1 MPLVDLKTDLKSI
14 RFGSPD
20 APGDRRGGGWSNQPY
35 ITSEIPDNLSDTP
48 SSTDFLYRGGMNVIR
63 DSATDMSR
71 LTKFFFDPTSSKGLL
86 FTAKQELLSRTA
98 VKLQAGLG
106 NALQIG
112 LNSNTGIFGLNGN
125 ETRSNIINKL
135 NPFNAGVYNP
145 LNTILQVGA
154 NAFGG
159 HLNKQGLT
167 PTSLITYSDLVSRT
181 QSNNLNRLIHL
192 RDNTLLANPD
202 PVDLFSYSGGPAA
215 TLGVGRTHI
224 RFADQRTGDA
234 NPLFLNPNLFFG
246 RGGATLTGRQ
256 LTNQT
261 SFRISGAIQDFR
273 TKITLNRSIAE
284 ASGMLTRAP
293 RYQEKQL
300 ETRVNLGDPGSKL
313 RNRSSYTKG
322 SGIVDAINGL
332 YMYKTKNVNES
343 SRTNDFVKFRFAV
356 IDPDNPAQKTFV
368 HFRSFFN
375 GAITDNMNAQWDSF
389 KYQGRGEDFFH
400 YGGFS
405 RDLGFSFTVV
415 AQSRE
420 ELSIMYQKL
429 NYLQSTLAPNLSTEG
444 YMRGNIH
451 QVTIGG
457 YLYEVPGVITSLN
470 YSMPQDTTWEIG
482 ISDGGGFDTTNE
494 VKELAHRIEVTVSF
508 KPIHNFLPQTI
519 KDVNA
524 AGNIESR
531 FISLANGSGTT
542 NQKHNLYA
550 NGIKPRYKIPTKN
563 DLAITELEFENLEF
577 DEEEEFNGEFNFRNP
592 LDDLNS
598 EITRLENRD
607 RG

>member
-1 MPLVDLKTDLKSI
+1 MPLLDLKTDLKSI
-14 RFGSPD
+14 RFGSSD
-20 APGDRRGGGWSNQPY
+20 APGDRPGGGWSNQPY
-35 ITSEIPDNLSDTP
+35 ITSKIPDNTFQNPASE
-48 SSTDFLYRGGMNVIR
+48 DFLLRGGLNAIT
-63 DSATDMSR
+63 DSAEDVVR
-71 LTKFFFDPTSSKGLL
+71 LSKLLFDTSSPSGLL
-86 FTAKQELLSRTA
+86 FTAKQQLLSRTA
-98 VKLQAGLG
+98 VKLQAGSSPSVIGGLKSIAQAFRSG
-106 NALQIG
+106 GLSSLSEISANKRNA
-112 LNSNTGIFGLNGN
+112 SNPL
-125 ETRSNIINKL
+125 
-135 NPFNAGVYNP
+135 NAGVYNP
-145 LNTILQVGA
+145 LSTIAQAGV

-159 HLNKQGLT
+159 HLNKQGID
-167 PTSLITYSDLVSRT
+167 PTGLSILSLITYSDLVSRT

-332 YMYKTKNVNES
+332 YMYKTENVNES

-368 HFRSFFN
+368 HFRSRVFF
-375 GAITDNMNAQWDSF
+375 TF
-389 KYQGRGEDFFH
+389 
-400 YGGFS
+400 
-405 RDLGFSFTVV
+405 
-415 AQSRE
+415 
-420 ELSIMYQKL
+420 
-429 NYLQSTLAPNLSTEG
+429 
-444 YMRGNIH
+444 
-451 QVTIGG
+451 
-457 YLYEVPGVITSLN
+457 
-470 YSMPQDTTWEIG
+470 
-482 ISDGGGFDTTNE
+482 
-494 VKELAHRIEVTVSF
+494 
-508 KPIHNFLPQTI
+508 PIHSI
-519 KDVNA
+519 IVV
-524 AGNIESR
+524 I
-531 FISLANGSGTT
+531 
-542 NQKHNLYA
+542 
-550 NGIKPRYKIPTKN
+550 
-563 DLAITELEFENLEF
+563 
-577 DEEEEFNGEFNFRNP
+577 
-592 LDDLNS
+592 
-598 EITRLENRD
+598 
-607 RG
+607 